1 MRWHRFTKRSYIW
14 LALAMLLLFAFSVI
28 WGFISGEGIG
38 LNSPSQRFA
47 VHLQR

>member
-38 LNSPSQRFA
+38 LNSPSHRVA
-47 VHLQR
+47 AHLSR